1 MKKKIST
8 LLLVIF
14 FLNLFIPNTISS
26 NIIKKDE
33 NKLMPNTIYHNQHG
47 WFEEHKGINILYLN
61 GSNYEMGYQHGILL
75 KNEINA
81 NFRAFCNW
89 ISQRGFSYQELTE
102 KWNTM
107 KSYVPKCYIEEMEG
121 VANGSNLSFENIS
134 VFNVGFY
141 LVVNCGSF
149 AAWGSATT
157 DGKLY
162 HARSHDFPI
171 KIKDPETGIY
181 LVETQVLIV
190 RKPIGCFSSVSI
202 SEAGM
207 VTVADGINEKA
218 IATGMLSSWTN
229 DEKLNGIDV
238 GFKMRM
244 VLDSASNITEAID
257 IITSNK
263 TLGYNF
269 IVSDGKIPISYAI
282 ETTANFSYVGTW
294 DNPTESTK
302 PFWKIDYAVR
312 RANIFIN
319 PITAETQ
326 RKKYNPNIFPLFAIL
341 LKQNQMSGTS
351 ISAGS
356 TWLHYVAISKGIESE
371 WGRLDLNKTMNVLR
385 DIYLG
390 KTDIRFFILYIIVA
404 KETPYQMV
412 SCPQTGEF
420 ILSLATRD
428 KNAYENTIHNFNLF
442 ELLDSFT
449 H

>member
-1 MKKKIST
+1 
-8 LLLVIF
+8 
-14 FLNLFIPNTISS
+14 
-26 NIIKKDE
+26 
-33 NKLMPNTIYHNQHG
+33 
-47 WFEEHKGINILYLN
+47 
-61 GSNYEMGYQHGILL
+61 
-75 KNEINA
+75 
-81 NFRAFCNW
+81 
-89 ISQRGFSYQELTE
+89 
-102 KWNTM
+102 
-107 KSYVPKCYIEEMEG
+107 
-121 VANGSNLSFENIS
+121 
-134 VFNVGFY
+134 
-141 LVVNCGSF
+141 
-149 AAWGSATT
+149 
-157 DGKLY
+157 
-162 HARSHDFPI
+162 
-171 KIKDPETGIY
+171 
-181 LVETQVLIV
+181 
-190 RKPIGCFSSVSI
+190 
-202 SEAGM
+202 M

-257 IITSNK
+257 IITSNN

-269 IVSDGKIPISYAI
+269 IVSDGKIPIGYAI